1 VHTAEAIKHGATHE
15 EIADALSVAI
25 SLNAGAALVYSARV
39 LDAVQAYEKA

>member
-1 VHTAEAIKHGATHE
+1 
-15 EIADALSVAI
+15 SVAI